1 VFEKFKKFFGGDSAQ
16 PPVPN
21 RTSTASGGVRR
32 PAKPRA
38 RGARSGNAEGD
49 RPAPKNLFEPA
60 NLPAPREV
68 LCPSCGE
75 PMLAGWGTT
84 CGSCRPNLVAA
95 KTLYLAP
102 GQVASTSQLAGEG
115 MTLGWL
121 VVVSSLDVKK
131 QGALIELRQ
140 ATSTLSRSSG
150 AGGLGAS
157 PDLFEFEDIFMSTA
171 HARVS
176 RPKTG
181 SRDDAFEIRD
191 REATPTANGTFIN
204 SRRLPPGEIAR
215 LADGDVIKVG
225 ATEIVFKSLWLPGSG
240 SAAS

>member
-1 VFEKFKKFFGGDSAQ
+1 MFEKFKKFFGGDPAQ
-16 PPVPN
+16 PSVSDRSRPAP
-21 RTSTASGGVRR
+21 GGVRR
-32 PAKPRA
+32 PARPRV
-38 RGARSGNAEGD
+38 RGLRSANPEGD
-49 RPAPKNLFEPA
+49 RAAPKNLFEPA

-102 GQVASTSQLAGEG
+102 GQVASSSQLAGEG

-121 VVVSSLDVKK
+121 VVVSSLDVKL

-150 AGGLGAS
+150 AGGPRSS
-157 PDLFEFEDIFMSTA
+157 PGLFEFDDIFMSNG

-191 REATPTANGTFIN
+191 RETTPTANGTFVN
-204 SRRLPPGEIAR
+204 SRRLPPGEISR

-225 ATEIVFKSLWLPGSG
+225 ATEIIFKSLWLPGS
-240 SAAS
+240 ASPTS

>member
-1 VFEKFKKFFGGDSAQ
+1 
-16 PPVPN
+16 
-21 RTSTASGGVRR
+21 
-32 PAKPRA
+32 
-38 RGARSGNAEGD
+38 
-49 RPAPKNLFEPA
+49 
-60 NLPAPREV
+60 
-68 LCPSCGE
+68 
-75 PMLAGWGTT
+75 MLAGWGTT

-121 VVVSSLDVKK
+121 VVVSSLDVKL

-150 AGGLGAS
+150 PGGLR
-157 PDLFEFEDIFMSTA
+157 PDLFEFDDIFMSNR
-171 HARVS
+171 HACVS

-181 SRDDAFEIRD
+181 SRNDAFEIRD
-191 REATPTANGTFIN
+191 REGTPSANGTFIN
-204 SRRLPPGEIAR
+204 SRRLPPGEISP

-225 ATEIVFKSLWLPGSG
+225 ATEIVFKSLWLPGS
-240 SAAS
+240 ASPTS